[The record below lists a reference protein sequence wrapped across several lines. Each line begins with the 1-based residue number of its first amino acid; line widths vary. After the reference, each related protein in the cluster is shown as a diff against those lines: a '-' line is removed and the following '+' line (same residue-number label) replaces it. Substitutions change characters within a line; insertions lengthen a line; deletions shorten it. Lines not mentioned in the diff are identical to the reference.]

1 MKQYLRL
8 VFSFILVSSLMFAG
22 DVEEVKKQII
32 SSSEYLS
39 KNKRS
44 VNEYSKSGGLEFWS
58 SGGLMHEIDPNGRP
72 ETYDYANVKPK
83 HIEVIVL
90 VPGKAAVA
98 MYYSEGS
105 MKPKGAVAVSHYMTR
120 VTQAFVKEDNKW
132 RVRASHWSPIQG
144 GSGTSQTSV
153 D

>member
-72 ETYDYANVKPK
+72 VPSGSYLVVMK
-83 HIEVIVL
+83 HA
-90 VPGKAAVA
+90 GF
-98 MYYSEGS
+98 
-105 MKPKGAVAVSHYMTR
+105 T
-120 VTQAFVKEDNKW
+120 
-132 RVRASHWSPIQG
+132 ASKKIIYLK
-144 GSGTSQTSV
+144 
-153 D
+153 